1 VSELDD
7 GDLHLVVNV
16 GETVSL
22 VVDDELEYTESPWGL
37 EFVRESCGGSIGLVE
52 GNLVVWVKHGE
63 LELDVI
69 CDKRNPFTVLLFV
82 NVYEVFNVNH
92 SFVVLG
98 VWLTAVPLF
107 SLLHMSDVGCSQ
119 NASFLKVP
127 LNHLCAEDVVAG
139 ALKGHIFGWVS
150 VGEHGFVAAHF

>member
-1 VSELDD
+1 MSQLDD

-22 VVDDELEYTESPWGL
+22 VVNDELEYTESPWRL
-37 EFVRESCGGSIGLVE
+37 EFVRESCGGSVGLVE

-92 SFVVLG
+92 FIYTIPVIHSECNNYLKTSPLIIKFHA
-98 VWLTAVPLF
+98 AV
-107 SLLHMSDVGCSQ
+107 
-119 NASFLKVP
+119 
-127 LNHLCAEDVVAG
+127 
-139 ALKGHIFGWVS
+139 
-150 VGEHGFVAAHF
+150 

>member
-1 VSELDD
+1 MSELDD
-7 GDLHLVVNV
+7 GNLHLVVNV

-22 VVDDELEYTESPWGL
+22 VVDDELEYTESPWGFEL
-37 EFVRESCGGSIGLVE
+37 VSEGCRGSISLIK

-69 CDKRNPFTVLLFV
+69 YDKRNLFTVLLFV

-98 VWLTAVPLF
+98 V
-107 SLLHMSDVGCSQ
+107 
-119 NASFLKVP
+119 
-127 LNHLCAEDVVAG
+127 
-139 ALKGHIFGWVS
+139 
-150 VGEHGFVAAHF
+150 